1 MLKRHSID
9 RLTLC
14 LVKLG
19 VSHLGMLL

>member
-9 RLTLC
+9 RLTHC